1 MNETELKPC
10 PFCGKPATMHTIEPH
25 KHISVPLPDYG
36 GGTFIECTGCTCAM
50 SAETEAEAVKSWNRR
65 IEINP
70 RCSSN
75 EEVDYDYLP

>member
-10 PFCGKPATMHTIEPH
+10 PFCGKPATMYTIEPH
-25 KHISVPLPDYG
+25 KHMSIPLPDYG

-65 IEINP
+65 VEINT
-70 RCSSN
+70 RRSSN